1 LNVFIPLLLTCGV
14 MLIVS
19 MGILKLA
26 HAYPL
31 SLSDRREWAI
41 SLLGGVGLAKWAR
54 YLYWTNRK
62 GFRSL
67 KVRIRR

>member
-1 LNVFIPLLLTCGV
+1 MAAGAV
-14 MLIVS
+14 
-19 MGILKLA
+19 A

-31 SLSDRREWAI
+31 SLSYRREWAI
-41 SLLGGVGLAKWAR
+41 SLLGGAGLAKWVR

-62 GFRSL
+62 GARSL